1 MTVNKQDGLQLV
13 GASGRKF
20 SFDLR
25 SKQDTAASKPLVIFL
40 HGFKG
45 FKDWGN
51 WNTMAD
57 QFAAHGFC
65 FVKFNFSHN
74 GISDHDLISFSDLEA
89 FGQNNFSKELMDL
102 QILIDH
108 LKLNSELR
116 NIFCYNPDEIYLIG
130 HSRGGPIALI
140 TALERDEVKK
150 AITWASVHELN
161 YSWEKDPEKLSNWE
175 KEGVVYILNGRTK
188 QNMPLYFQLY
198 EDYLQN
204 SVRFNIQKTLA
215 RLQKPVL
222 FIHGSADP
230 AVPLD
235 ALYYLAKNSQQ
246 GSSCIIEEANHVFGA
261 KHPAV
266 GNELSDHE
274 QELLKESISFLKDSV
289 L

>member
-13 GASGRKF
+13 GAAGRKF
-20 SFDLR
+20 SFDIR
-25 SKQDTAASKPLVIFL
+25 SADDNVASKPLVIFL

-57 QFAAHGFC
+57 QFATHGFC

-74 GISDHDLISFSDLEA
+74 GISNDDPENFSDLEA

-102 QILIDH
+102 QVLLDH
-108 LKLNSELR
+108 LKSNSVLR
-116 NIFCYNPDEIYLIG
+116 NTFGYNPTEIYLIG

-140 TALERDEVKK
+140 TALERDEIKK
-150 AITWASVHELN
+150 VITWASVHELN
-161 YSWEKDPEKLSNWE
+161 YSWEKDHEKLNHWK
-175 KEGVVYILNGRTK
+175 KEGVVFILNGRTK

-198 EDYLQN
+198 EDYALN
-204 SVRFNIQKTLA
+204 SDRFDIQKTLIN
-215 RLQKPVL
+215 LKKPIL

-230 AVPLD
+230 AVPIE

-246 GSSCIIEEANHVFGA
+246 GSSCIIEDADHVFGA

-274 QELLKESISFLKDSV
+274 QELMKESFSFLKDSV